1 MRRPDLSP
9 ASARKSERQLA
20 LQRILAPL
28 AGKRRVISLRFMDTQ
43 IGLERACVET
53 EKIFRRMSVSRC
65 RAAFV
70 LIEIGLRSHSG
81 LRTASDTKKH
91 RESREV
97 KVVRDYSEVRENK
110 DLKNDRNI
118 REHRELVDIR
128 DIRDNRQSKDER
140 KLRDNKNLKDA
151 RDARDQRDYKDYRE
165 LREYREPKDAI
176 DLKNSRNLRG
186 TQDVI
191 PVREHSDYRETKDY
205 QDLREKREYRNF
217 REFGETEALKS
228 GEETQKKKE
237 VDAFRDA
244 DGGSNGNLR
253 GIGRE
258 NVALEKGAGKVVQA
272 VERATFRTLH
282 DSMTQ
287 LEQVEPRVV
296 PNNENLSSVGGNRAS
311 ELERL
316 ATKLLADIET
326 RQADDLAAER
336 ARKLTFRRLLPA
348 QVLLESPFIPETN
361 QKFHLGPEASD
372 PPGRLEKPFLLFLDY
387 LSSKVS
393 VRFKAAA
400 FQEIRERIVLK
411 ARAKN
416 TLALLQAKT
425 RLKLKTSFESLSQF
439 RFQSPRFMSP
449 PKREVLP
456 PNDFFYVNIEEE
468 YLARVSETFNL
479 SASVGKLSRAPSKME
494 I

>member
-1 MRRPDLSP
+1 MRRSDLSP

-53 EKIFRRMSVSRC
+53 EKVFRRISISRC

-70 LIEIGLRSHSG
+70 LVEIGLRSRSG
-81 LRTASDTKKH
+81 LRTASDTKQH
-91 RESREV
+91 RGTKEAT
-97 KVVRDYSEVRENK
+97 VVRDHREVRENK
-110 DLKNDRNI
+110 DLKSYRNI
-118 REHRELVDIR
+118 RERRE
-128 DIRDNRQSKDER
+128 
-140 KLRDNKNLKDA
+140 LKDA
-151 RDARDQRDYKDYRE
+151 RDGRQLTEEREIRESKDLRDQRDFKDHRE
-165 LREYREPKDAI
+165 HRDYGEPKGTV
-176 DLKNSRNLRG
+176 DLRNSRGPRG

-191 PVREHSDYRETKDY
+191 PVREHSDYKEVKDY
-205 QDLREKREYRNF
+205 QDLREKEAYRDF
-217 REFGETEALKS
+217 RGFGETGALKS

-237 VDAFRDA
+237 VEAYTEA

-253 GIGRE
+253 GMGRE
-258 NVALEKGAGKVVQA
+258 SVALEKGAGRVAQT
-272 VERATFRTLH
+272 VERATLRTLH

-287 LEQVEPRVV
+287 LEQVEPRAA

-326 RQADDLAAER
+326 RQADDLAAEH

-348 QVLLESPFIPETN
+348 QELLESPFAPETN
-361 QKFHLGPEASD
+361 QKFHLGSEASD

-393 VRFKAAA
+393 ARFKAAA

-416 TLALLQAKT
+416 ALALLLAKA
-425 RLKLKTSFESLSQF
+425 RLKLKASFESLSQF
-439 RFQSPRFMSP
+439 RFQSPRFSSP
-449 PKREVLP
+449 PKREVPP
-456 PNDFFYVNIEEE
+456 PNDFFYVNLEEE

-479 SASVGKLSRAPSKME
+479 SASVGKLSRPTSKME